1 MSFVKFHS
9 KAGGAFF
16 FLPETQK
23 QVFKLLGRP
32 CTESGAI
39 APEEAAEWIR
49 ILDAA
54 VERDKRERKA
64 QEEDRRARR
73 EKNRLGFREKALH
86 EAKLWDE
93 EERLEEEERDAG
105 AKVPLSARLYPLLR
119 MLREAVKEGAMV
131 MWGVP

>member
-64 QEEDRRARR
+64 QEEDRREESPRVPGKGPARG
-73 EKNRLGFREKALH
+73 EALG
-86 EAKLWDE
+86 
-93 EERLEEEERDAG
+93 
-105 AKVPLSARLYPLLR
+105 
-119 MLREAVKEGAMV
+119 
-131 MWGVP
+131 